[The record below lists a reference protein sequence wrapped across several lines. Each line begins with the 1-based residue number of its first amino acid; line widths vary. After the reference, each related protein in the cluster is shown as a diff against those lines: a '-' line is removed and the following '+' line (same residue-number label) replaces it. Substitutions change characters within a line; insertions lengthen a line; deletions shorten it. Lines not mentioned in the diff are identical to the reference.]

1 MLDLKEFTKFNTNT
15 YTQIFIKERKS
26 ADIGIVRIVRIV
38 TVATVKVVVVLG

>member
-26 ADIGIVRIVRIV
+26 ADIGIVRIV